1 MFEQAIEM
9 AISNG
14 IWAVMFLSL
23 LIYLL
28 KDSSKREKKYM
39 LLVDNLTHKY
49 GLLKKID
56 KELSVVSANVL
67 TIKTLCF
74 VKKEAASAY

>member
-1 MFEQAIEM
+1 
-9 AISNG
+9 
-14 IWAVMFLSL
+14 
-23 LIYLL
+23 
-28 KDSSKREKKYM
+28 M

>member
-14 IWAVMFLSL
+14 VWAVMFLSL

-28 KDSSKREKKYM
+28 KDSSKREKNICC
-39 LLVDNLTHKY
+39 L
-49 GLLKKID
+49 
-56 KELSVVSANVL
+56 
-67 TIKTLCF
+67 
-74 VKKEAASAY
+74 